1 MLGVKV
7 EITRWVDDY
16 QPGIVEC
23 SLIDACGNR
32 HLFIEKLPIVSSE
45 DLDAGSTYPRAGII
59 DCQIMERR
67 VDDEREVVEITTEMP
82 WHIESTT
89 GKSSFEVTPEQLVG
103 FDLSIV

>member
-1 MLGVKV
+1 MQGVKV
-7 EITRWVDDY
+7 EITRWVDDH

-45 DLDAGSTYPRAGII
+45 SLDAGSSYPRAGII
-59 DCQIMERR
+59 ECRVTERR
-67 VDDEREVVEITTEMP
+67 IHDGREVVVITTEMP
-82 WHIESTT
+82 WHIESTI

-103 FDLSIV
+103 SDC